1 MHLAAQTEFDCLPRA
16 PVAGQIIRAENA
28 GWITDEF
35 GCGDTGR
42 YLRTGEEIRWH
53 GPART
58 RTIGAWEKAFWPDAL
73 SVTLLKVAGKGPP
86 VFGHACLD
94 IGALGQELFNWVRPE
109 MVALVLLPCW

>member
-42 YLRTGEEIRWH
+42 YLRTGEEIRSWPSAPMSRPACPKTG
-53 GPART
+53 GPLPAT
-58 RTIGAWEKAFWPDAL
+58 FS
-73 SVTLLKVAGKGPP
+73 SVTLSASAQKAFSQAPMVP
-86 VFGHACLD
+86 
-94 IGALGQELFNWVRPE
+94 GAIRAMP
-109 MVALVLLPCW
+109 MVALVLVPC